1 MDRDVPRSES
11 ETTTPVAPAITGPV
25 MSTPRRA
32 RSAATRPA
40 ARSLPRAAISRAWP
54 PSAQI
59 QAATFAAC
67 PPAPTQVRAGVS
79 VSSAIGPS
87 GQTTTSRWASPSTQ
101 ITRRRYPAAEAP
113 RPRRR
118 SARAC
123 RARAAPHHPREDKQ
137 DDDRPDEGAQHAA
150 PVEDVGVADAE
161 PDREDEVTEQRAQQ
175 AEPERDQPGHR
186 PAHVPEGVVRNE
198 YPGHDSAEQAEQDC
212 SDHDN
217 PLGIDRALPQL
228 YGRHNRLKR

>member
-11 ETTTPVAPAITGPV
+11 ETPTPVAPSITGPV
-25 MSTPRRA
+25 MLTPRRA

-40 ARSLPRAAISRAWP
+40 ARSLPRAAMSRAWP

-101 ITRRRYPAAEAP
+101 ITRRRYPAVEAP
-113 RPRRR
+113 RPRWQR

-123 RARAAPHHPREDKQ
+123 RARAAPHHEREDQQ
-137 DDDRPDEGAQHAA
+137 DDNRPDEGAQHAT
-150 PVEDVGVADAE
+150 PVEDVGITDTE
-161 PDREDEVTEQRAQQ
+161 PDRKDEVTEQGSQQ
-175 AEPERDQPGHR
+175 AEPERDQP
-186 PAHVPEGVVRNE
+186 
-198 YPGHDSAEQAEQDC
+198 
-212 SDHDN
+212 
-217 PLGIDRALPQL
+217 
-228 YGRHNRLKR
+228 

>member
-1 MDRDVPRSES
+1 MDRDVPRAES
-11 ETTTPVAPAITGPV
+11 ETTTPVAPSSPGPV
-25 MSTPRRA
+25 MATPRRA

-87 GQTTTSRWASPSTQ
+87 GLTTTSRWASPSTQ
-101 ITRRRYPAAEAP
+101 ITRRRYPAAATP
-113 RPRRR
+113 RPGRG
-118 SARAC
+118 SAWAG
-123 RARAAPHHPREDKQ
+123 RARAAPHHEREDQQ

-150 PVEDVGVADAE
+150 PVEDVGVTDAE
-161 PDREDEVTEQRAQQ
+161 PDREDEITDQRSQ
-175 AEPERDQPGHR
+175 
-186 PAHVPEGVVRNE
+186 
-198 YPGHDSAEQAEQDC
+198 
-212 SDHDN
+212 
-217 PLGIDRALPQL
+217 
-228 YGRHNRLKR
+228 